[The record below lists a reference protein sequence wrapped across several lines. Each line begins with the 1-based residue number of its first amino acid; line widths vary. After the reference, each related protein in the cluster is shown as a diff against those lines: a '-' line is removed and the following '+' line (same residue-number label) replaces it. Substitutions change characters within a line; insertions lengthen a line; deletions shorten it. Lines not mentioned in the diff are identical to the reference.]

1 MSWFSV
7 DRQVRFLQQIVGEQ
21 VIARLNPRRPDQST
35 HLPSDVDLSER
46 EQHEAIEDEAERRE
60 HEES

>member
-21 VIARLNPRRPDQST
+21 VIARLNRRGPDQAT
-35 HLPSDVDLSER
+35 HLPAEVDLPEEER
-46 EQHEAIEDEAERRE
+46 HAAVEREAERRE